1 MLFTTANDMIKLKIK
16 RNFNILEML
25 ELESKISKLEML
37 IRYRLLKSNAAYI
50 KEIKKITA
58 VEVRQL
64 NEYSLSREAEIL
76 KLTCSLNNIDFNI
89 AELQSEI
96 RDLKNQ
102 CIAVIDKI
110 NKLDESIPENGSVTN
125 IRIR

>member
-37 IRYRLLKSNAAYI
+37 IRYRLLKSNAIYI
-50 KEIKKITA
+50 EEIKKITA
-58 VEVRQL
+58 VEVKQL
-64 NEYSLSREAEIL
+64 NEYSLCREAEIL
-76 KLTCSLNNIDFNI
+76 KLTYNLNNIDFNI

-102 CIAVIDKI
+102 CVAIMDKIDK
-110 NKLDESIPENGSVTN
+110 LDANIPENGFVTN
-125 IRIR
+125 IRIK